1 MKTCILGSPCCKG
14 KTLLGIVNKLLKFV
28 DITQQCFAL
37 LPQVNLPANNLNCHW
52 RWRWLD
58 QIQAIFLNLS
68 YFKSFYPELQ
78 YWLAHEV
85 YEVIINCSFNWYG
98 FLFYMLLL
106 FKSNSWTFYVFLW
119 NVLCC
124 YCSKM
129 SIWLSRISLGIR
141 ARMMLHFDFLSAAL
155 FSWIAL
161 WRISRRPFPNYK
173 LLNTKNFFWIT
184 WDLIE

>member
-1 MKTCILGSPCCKG
+1 MPTKPLASQPCTCKDSFTLNTIDNEVKELLESCQKLRIKPNFPLKPAYMK
-14 KTLLGIVNKLLKFV
+14 
-28 DITQQCFAL
+28 
-37 LPQVNLPANNLNCHW
+37 
-52 RWRWLD
+52 LD
-58 QIQAIFLNLS
+58 FTLNLS
-68 YFKSFYPELQ
+68 LQ
-78 YWLAHEV
+78 HFNWLAHEG
-85 YEVIINCSFNWYG
+85 YEVISLIVYLIDIHWS
-98 FLFYMLLL
+98 LFCMLLL
-106 FKSNSWTFYVFLW
+106 FKKENSWNFYVFLR

-129 SIWLSRISLGIR
+129 SNWLSRISLGIR
-141 ARMMLHFDFLSAAL
+141 ARMMLHFDFLSPAL

>member
-1 MKTCILGSPCCKG
+1 MMGSNPG
-14 KTLLGIVNKLLKFV
+14 YLLKSTFLALQLTCSWSLWGYHCV
-28 DITQQCFAL
+28 IVYLIYTDFYFICF
-37 LPQVNLPANNLNCHW
+37 
-52 RWRWLD
+52 
-58 QIQAIFLNLS
+58 F
-68 YFKSFYPELQ
+68 YFK
-78 YWLAHEV
+78 
-85 YEVIINCSFNWYG
+85 
-98 FLFYMLLL
+98 
-106 FKSNSWTFYVFLW
+106 KKSWTFYVFLW

-129 SIWLSRISLGIR
+129 SNWLSRISLGIR
-141 ARMMLHFDFLSAAL
+141 ARMMLHFDFLSPAL